1 MNVMDYLDWR
11 GDLSFDVSPFNEV
24 DNFILSQVV
33 NLDYSGLIPED
44 GTPVPFSSVI
54 SAYYE
59 KYGED
64 GNYTGLI
71 MAKQSWPMVRKLV
84 RTRRFETMRA
94 SAYENTVVDDINEQF
109 SALTLTVP
117 GQFTYVAYKG
127 TDDTIAGWKED
138 CCMAFMDRIEAR
150 EDAVRYLMDT
160 AGRVTEPLILGGHS
174 KGGNLAVYAAAKAP
188 YAVKKRILHVYSN
201 DGPGFDE
208 SFFKTEDYM
217 LIRSRVTLIMPKC
230 SIIGAI
236 FEQDCEQVI
245 VECGKQGIMAHNGF
259 TWEVLGTQFVRAG
272 ALVKSSRAFRLG
284 MHRALNGLTKQQK
297 REFTDSMFDS
307 LTVTGART
315 ITDLTKLKPREAL
328 EIGHMLRDRREI
340 LIVFSRIFQESVHE
354 YREEQ
359 KVQPDAGSQDL

>member
-1 MNVMDYLDWR
+1 MNIMNYLDWR

-24 DNFILSQVV
+24 DNLILSLIV

-44 GTPVPFSSVI
+44 GTQVLFSSVV
-54 SAYYE
+54 SAYLE
-59 KYGED
+59 KYGEE
-64 GNYTGLI
+64 GNYVGL
-71 MAKQSWPMVRKLV
+71 MMTKKAWPMVRKLAG
-84 RTRRFETMRA
+84 TRRFETLRA
-94 SAYENTVVDDINEQF
+94 SQYENIVVDDISEQF

-117 GQFTYVAYKG
+117 GQFSYIAYKG

-138 CCMAFMDRIEAR
+138 CCMAFMDKIEAR
-150 EDAVRYLMDT
+150 EDALRYLQET
-160 AGRVTEPLILGGHS
+160 AERVTEPLILGGHS

-188 YAVKKRILHVYSN
+188 YAVKKRIKHVYSN

-208 SFFKTEDYM
+208 DFFKTEDYM
-217 LIRSRVTLIMPKC
+217 LVRNRVTLIMPKC

-245 VECGKQGIMAHNGF
+245 VECSRQGILAHNGF
-259 TWEVLGTQFVRAG
+259 AWEVLGTQFVRADS
-272 ALVKSSRAFRLG
+272 LVKSSRAFRLG
-284 MHRALNGLTKQQK
+284 MHRALKGLTADQK

-328 EIGHMLRDRREI
+328 EIGQKLRDRREI
-340 LIVFSRIFQESVHE
+340 LIVISRIFQESVLG
-354 YREEQ
+354 YREGQ
-359 KVQPDAGSQDL
+359 KPKNEAEGQNA

>member
-1 MNVMDYLDWR
+1 MNVMNYLDWR

-24 DNFILSQVV
+24 DNFILSQIV
-33 NLDYSGLIPED
+33 NLDYTGLIPKD
-44 GTPVPFSSVI
+44 GTQVLFSAVV
-54 SAYYE
+54 SAYLE

-64 GNYTGLI
+64 GNYTGVV
-71 MAKQSWPMVRKLV
+71 MAKQSWPMVRKLAA
-84 RTRRFETMRA
+84 TRRFESLRA
-94 SAYENTVVDDINEQF
+94 SSYENIVVDDINEQF

-117 GQFTYVAYKG
+117 GQFSYIAFKG

-150 EDAVRYLMDT
+150 EDALRYLQE
-160 AGRVTEPLILGGHS
+160 AAERVSEPLILGGHS

-188 YAVKKRILHVYSN
+188 YAVKKRIRHVYSN

-245 VECGKQGIMAHNGF
+245 VECGRQGIMAHNGF
-259 TWEVLGTQFVRAG
+259 TWEVLGTQFVRAE

-284 MHRALNGLTKQQK
+284 MHRALNGLTREQK
-297 REFTDSMFDS
+297 RAFTDSMFDS

-328 EIGHMLRDRREI
+328 EIGHMLKDRREI
-340 LIVFSRIFQESVHE
+340 LIVISRIFQESIHG
-354 YREEQ
+354 YREWQ
-359 KVQPDAGSQDL
+359 KSQPDAENQEL